1 MVDEGFLAE
10 EQLARALEEQARTG
24 RPLGTILVELG
35 FVSAGAVSNALAE
48 QHGGLLKTEFGIS
61 AGLHALPG
69 GAPREPK
76 PAAQADPVA
85 ARVHELEDQLRTVL
99 TERNAFAQ
107 NLNELNARLRE
118 AAQAKDA
125 EVARVTAAAAAHI
138 DGLEAKLREAAQPAP
153 TPAAAPD
160 PDAARVPEL
169 ESELRDAL
177 TERNALAQNLNELNA
192 RLQQAA

>member
-69 GAPREPK
+69 GAPPEPK
-76 PAAQADPVA
+76 PAAQVDPAA
-85 ARVHELEDQLRTVL
+85 ARVRELEAQLHAVL
-99 TERNAFAQ
+99 TERNALSQ
-107 NLNELNARLRE
+107 TVNELQTRLSRP
-118 AAQAKDA
+118 AQPQEG
-125 EVARVTAAAAAHI
+125 EVARVTAAAAARI
-138 DGLEAKLREAAQPAP
+138 AELEAE
-153 TPAAAPD
+153 
-160 PDAARVPEL
+160 
-169 ESELRDAL
+169 
-177 TERNALAQNLNELNA
+177 
-192 RLQQAA
+192 